1 MVILHSTHTY
11 EVAQYL
17 HCVCVHVCMF
27 AGVQM
32 YVCGIR
38 ACVWVGVTP
47 VNCMCVWERL
57 CVCVLYVAFAVGTVP
72 LHTWQC
78 VAVCCSVLQCVAV
91 CCSVLQY
98 VAECCSVL
106 QCLCCGY
113 CATSQGSLDW
123 SEVDLSARPAS
134 SSTVQSVAVRCS
146 VLQRVAGLS
155 RFERSSS
162 FFIHSAECC
171 RVLQSVA
178 VCCSVLQ
185 CVAACCKSL

>member
-57 CVCVLYVAFAVGTVP
+57 CVCTVCC
-72 LHTWQC
+72 LCCGYCATSH

-91 CCSVLQY
+91 CG
-98 VAECCSVL
+98 SVL
-106 QCLCCGY
+106 QC
-113 CATSQGSLDW
+113 
-123 SEVDLSARPAS
+123 
-134 SSTVQSVAVRCS
+134 VAV
-146 VLQRVAGLS
+146 
-155 RFERSSS
+155 
-162 FFIHSAECC
+162 CC
-171 RVLQSVA
+171 RVLQCVA
-178 VCCSVLQ
+178 VPLLWVLCHFTGFARLIWGRSKCSPSFLIHRAECCSALQ
-185 CVAACCKSL
+185 CVAACCRSL